1 MKEKNKMKTFEK
13 WKIDE
18 LINTFGLRRNRNPNF
33 PPLADWL
40 KAKSVIT
47 KEDTTVLEEIQKDLQ
62 DNAEYWNED
71 ELKFMFISP
80 FLKIVNLKSSYYKI
94 FTQRPI
100 SAEVKNTKL
109 NGIVDFVIAKGEAEP
124 QKPYFFI
131 HEYKQEKKSA
141 NDPTA
146 QLLAE
151 MLAAQVQN
159 ENDTPLYGCY
169 VMGRFWFFIV
179 LQGNEYSISNA
190 YNASDDDIFQIVSIL
205 RAAKIK
211 IEERIKLEK

>member
-1 MKEKNKMKTFEK
+1 MAKTFEK

-18 LINTFGLRRNRNPNF
+18 LINTFGLKRNREANYQ
-33 PPLADWL
+33 PLVDWL
-40 KAKSVIT
+40 QSSSVIT
-47 KEDTTVLEEIQKDLQ
+47 EAEKIALEEIKEDLQ

-71 ELKFMFISP
+71 ELKFFFISP
-80 FLKIVNLKSSYYKI
+80 LLKIVNLKSPYYKI

-100 SAEVKNTKL
+100 SVEINHVKM
-109 NGIVDFVIAKGEAEP
+109 NGIVDFVLAKGEAEP

-141 NDPTA
+141 NDPIA

-151 MLAAQVQN
+151 MLAAQAQN
-159 ENDTPLYGCY
+159 ESEMPLYGCY

-179 LQGNEYSISNA
+179 LEGNEYAISNA
-190 YNASDDDIFQIVSIL
+190 YNSSDEDIFQIVNIL
-205 RAAKIK
+205 RAVKTKVEESIK
-211 IEERIKLEK
+211 REQNK